1 MESERAL
8 VKLLV
13 RRGISRVRTE
23 LLTKPVKVVPKTEV
37 ELSSTLFG
45 DVQAKKSSNVEVPYF
60 VATVMEKNGLVDL
73 SQDLSEKSLKLLS
86 WNEKYKEMKLSSLPD
101 NFYIL
106 AHEALSSTKDKK
118 IDSLIIEIV
127 SLRIKKLL
135 RYLVLPSVPTEVMN
149 SFSPE
154 ERYLFHLL
162 KEVVSSWQ
170 KEVLGVGTR

>member
-13 RRGISRVRTE
+13 RRGMSRVRTE
-23 LLTKPVKVVPKTEV
+23 LLTKSVKVVPKTEV

-45 DVQAKKSSNVEVPYF
+45 DLQAKKSSNVEVPYF

-86 WNEKYKEMKLSSLPD
+86 WNEKYKETKLSSLPD

-154 ERYLFHLL
+154 ERYLFYLL

-170 KEVLGVGTR
+170 REVLGVGTR

>member
-13 RRGISRVRTE
+13 RRGMSRVRTE
-23 LLTKPVKVVPKTEV
+23 LLAKSVKVVPKTEV

-45 DVQAKKSSNVEVPYF
+45 DLQAKKSSNVEVPYF

-86 WNEKYKEMKLSSLPD
+86 WNEKYKETKLSSLPD

-154 ERYLFHLL
+154 ERYLFYLL

-170 KEVLGVGTR
+170 REVLGVGTR